1 ERRRGN
7 QWRNFVAQP
16 GLADGAEFF
25 QRVGPWIK
33 LVARGN
39 LDTAVCA
46 QHRNLCAPVSVINE
60 RTERNGRGGN
70 RPGNLDQ
77 VHGRGTQ
84 NKNLPAGEKR
94 RIRSARLE
102 LTEVDVRD
110 RRRQRVASQR
120 RKALRR
126 AAKNQQRITAGVS
139 DADQQ
144 LGELSGVPQ
153 V

>member
-1 ERRRGN
+1 
-7 QWRNFVAQP
+7 
-16 GLADGAEFF
+16 
-25 QRVGPWIK
+25 
-33 LVARGN
+33 
-39 LDTAVCA
+39 
-46 QHRNLCAPVSVINE
+46 
-60 RTERNGRGGN
+60 
-70 RPGNLDQ
+70 
-77 VHGRGTQ
+77 
-84 NKNLPAGEKR
+84 
-94 RIRSARLE
+94 RSARLE

-153 V
+153 VASGQGRDCPLQADRLGRREIAFAVAGQQVQGVPAARGYDDVGMAATAEVAGANEIGA